1 MSSQGL
7 TLKGW
12 SMVGGAVIKQKR
24 VKTEQ
29 RGASVQWDS
38 DLPVRIYI
46 PLCPFY
52 RRGNAS
58 SERWIHLSEVTQQED
73 YQDLLGMAPS
83 APLCAD
89 LTQTWTTM
97 RAQKY

>member
-29 RGASVQWDS
+29 GGASVQWDS
-38 DLPVRIYI
+38 DLPVRIYT

-52 RRGNAS
+52 R
-58 SERWIHLSEVTQQED
+58 
-73 YQDLLGMAPS
+73 
-83 APLCAD
+83 
-89 LTQTWTTM
+89 
-97 RAQKY
+97 

>member
-38 DLPVRIYI
+38 DLPVRIYT

-52 RRGNAS
+52 R
-58 SERWIHLSEVTQQED
+58 
-73 YQDLLGMAPS
+73 
-83 APLCAD
+83 
-89 LTQTWTTM
+89 
-97 RAQKY
+97 